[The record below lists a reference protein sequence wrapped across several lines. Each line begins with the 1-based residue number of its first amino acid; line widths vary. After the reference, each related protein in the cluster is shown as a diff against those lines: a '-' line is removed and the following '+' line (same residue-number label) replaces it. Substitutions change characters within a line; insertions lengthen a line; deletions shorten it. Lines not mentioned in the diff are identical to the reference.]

1 MAPPADDDVAST
13 GVLSSTSAAAGASI
27 AGGQQDAEEQFQ
39 EAESHHSL
47 GKGSSTGITKPK
59 MGGVTLCDGR
69 EVAYTGGVPL
79 ADWSGLDPKLA
90 AVGYEDPNQLRS
102 EKKPHEGFNTRTRGL
117 EQKFGPKTDLRSLC
131 LKIQEHFN
139 SSGMDSIMY
148 LPDPESNEVRSVIM
162 YHQRFSVEK
171 AREACDARSAKYDS
185 YDVLND
191 TAARK
196 FLLAS
201 LTSGLRQ
208 DVIDEMESS
217 KEPAAVVWMLIIEQL
232 RSTDIQL

>member
-39 EAESHHSL
+39 EAESHHSF

-102 EKKPHEGFNTRTRGL
+102 EKKPHEGFNTRTKGL

-171 AREACDARSAKYDS
+171 A
-185 YDVLND
+185 L
-191 TAARK
+191 
-196 FLLAS
+196 
-201 LTSGLRQ
+201 G
-208 DVIDEMESS
+208 
-217 KEPAAVVWMLIIEQL
+217 
-232 RSTDIQL
+232 STLCLDICWGFIRI